1 MGNSHDA
8 ANVIATDTGKKLV
21 DRAKK
26 KEAEQEKAPMYKK
39 DPAPTK
45 EVNESEVLI
54 TNLIN
59 EDIEK
64 MKKILGYNKKT
75 Q

>member
-1 MGNSHDA
+1 MYQKDA
-8 ANVIATDTGKKLV
+8 API
-21 DRAKK
+21 
-26 KEAEQEKAPMYKK
+26 KEI
-39 DPAPTK
+39 
-45 EVNESEVLI
+45 NESEELKR
-54 TNLIN
+54 NLIN

>member
-1 MGNSHDA
+1 
-8 ANVIATDTGKKLV
+8 
-21 DRAKK
+21 
-26 KEAEQEKAPMYKK
+26 MYEK

-45 EVNESEVLI
+45 EVNESEVLK

-59 EDIEK
+59 EEIEK
-64 MKKILGYNKKT
+64 MKKIFGYNKKT

>member
-1 MGNSHDA
+1 
-8 ANVIATDTGKKLV
+8 
-21 DRAKK
+21 
-26 KEAEQEKAPMYKK
+26 MYEK

-45 EVNESEVLI
+45 EVNESKDLK